1 MHIAEQ
7 SVVSIHYTLTND
19 AGETLDTS
27 DGREPL
33 VYLHGAQNI
42 IPGLESELTGKSVGD
57 SFDVTI
63 QPEEAYGT
71 VNPELVQTVPHSAF
85 EGVEKVEPGMQFQAR
100 GDDGETQVITV
111 TEVADSGVTVDGNH
125 PLAGQVLNFSV
136 RVEEIRAATEEEIE
150 HGHVHGPGG
159 HHHCAGGRCRDP
171 RRNMY

>member
-136 RVEEIRAATEEEIE
+136 RVEEIRAATEEEIA
-150 HGHVHGPGG
+150 HGHIHGGKST
-159 HHHCAGGRCRDP
+159 CSDDDCDSC
-171 RRNMY
+171 

>member
-159 HHHCAGGRCRDP
+159 HHH
-171 RRNMY
+171 

>member
-42 IPGLESELTGKSVGD
+42 IPGLENELTGKSVGD

-136 RVEEIRAATEEEIE
+136 RVEEIRAATEEEIA
-150 HGHVHGPGG
+150 HGHIHGGKST
-159 HHHCAGGRCRDP
+159 CSDDDCDSC
-171 RRNMY
+171 

>member
-1 MHIAEQ
+1 VHIAEQ
-7 SVVSIHYTLTND
+7 SVVSIQYTLTND

-136 RVEEIRAATEEEIE
+136 RVEEIREATEEEIE

-159 HHHCAGGRCRDP
+159 HHH
-171 RRNMY
+171 

>member
-1 MHIAEQ
+1 MQIAEQ

-42 IPGLESELTGKSVGD
+42 IPGLENELTGKSVGD

-63 QPEEAYGT
+63 QPENAYGT

-111 TEVADSGVTVDGNH
+111 TEVADSSVTVDGNH
-125 PLAGQVLNFSV
+125 PLAGQVLNFSI
-136 RVEEIRAATEEEIE
+136 RVEKVREATEDEIA
-150 HGHVHGPGG
+150 HGHLHSGESTG
-159 HHHCAGGRCRDP
+159 
-171 RRNMY
+171 

>member
-42 IPGLESELTGKSVGD
+42 IPGLENELTGKSVGD

-136 RVEEIRAATEEEIE
+136 RVEEIREATEEEIE

-159 HHHCAGGRCRDP
+159 HHH
-171 RRNMY
+171 

>member
-42 IPGLESELTGKSVGD
+42 IPGLENELTGKSVGD

-136 RVEEIRAATEEEIE
+136 RVDEIREATEEEIE

-159 HHHCAGGRCRDP
+159 HHH
-171 RRNMY
+171 

>member
-1 MHIAEQ
+1 VHIAEQ

-159 HHHCAGGRCRDP
+159 HHH
-171 RRNMY
+171 

>member
-1 MHIAEQ
+1 MQIAEQ

-42 IPGLESELTGKSVGD
+42 IPGLENELTGKSVGD

-63 QPEEAYGT
+63 QPENAYGT

-136 RVEEIRAATEEEIE
+136 RVEEVREATEDETT
-150 HGHVHGPGG
+150 HGHLHSGEPTSSSDDD
-159 HHHCAGGRCRDP
+159 CTDDDC
-171 RRNMY
+171 NSC

>member
-1 MHIAEQ
+1 MQIAEQ

-42 IPGLESELTGKSVGD
+42 IPGLENELTGKSVGD

-63 QPEEAYGT
+63 QPENAYGT

-111 TEVADSGVTVDGNH
+111 TEVADSGVTVDGIH
-125 PLAGQVLNFSV
+125 PLAG
-136 RVEEIRAATEEEIE
+136 
-150 HGHVHGPGG
+150 
-159 HHHCAGGRCRDP
+159 
-171 RRNMY
+171 

>member
-7 SVVSIHYTLTND
+7 SVVSIHYTLTNGE
-19 AGETLDTS
+19 GETLDTS

-33 VYLHGAQNI
+33 IYLHGAQNI
-42 IPGLESELTGKSVGD
+42 IPGLENELTGKSVGD

-136 RVEEIRAATEEEIE
+136 RVDEIREATEEEIE

-159 HHHCAGGRCRDP
+159 HHH
-171 RRNMY
+171 

>member
-1 MHIAEQ
+1 MQIAEQ
-7 SVVSIHYTLTND
+7 SVVSIHYILTND

-42 IPGLESELTGKSVGD
+42 IPGLENELTGKSVGD
-57 SFDVTI
+57 SFDVTV
-63 QPEEAYGT
+63 QPENAYGT

-111 TEVADSGVTVDGNH
+111 TEVADSSVTVDGNH

-136 RVEEIRAATEEEIE
+136 RVEEIREATEDEIA
-150 HGHVHGPGG
+150 HGHLHSGESTY
-159 HHHCAGGRCRDP
+159 CSDDDCDSC
-171 RRNMY
+171 

>member
-7 SVVSIHYTLTND
+7 SVVSIQYTLTND

-136 RVEEIRAATEEEIE
+136 RVEEIREATEEEIE

-159 HHHCAGGRCRDP
+159 HHH
-171 RRNMY
+171 

>member
-1 MHIAEQ
+1 MQIAEQ

-42 IPGLESELTGKSVGD
+42 IPGLENELIGKSVGD

-63 QPEEAYGT
+63 QPENAYGT
-71 VNPELVQTVPHSAF
+71 VNPDLVQTVPHSAF

-100 GDDGETQVITV
+100 GDDDETQVITV
-111 TEVADSGVTVDGNH
+111 TEVTDSGVTVDGNH

-136 RVEEIRAATEEEIE
+136 RVEEIREATEDEIA
-150 HGHVHGPGG
+150 HGHLHSGEPT
-159 HHHCAGGRCRDP
+159 CCSDDDCKSC
-171 RRNMY
+171 

>member
-33 VYLHGAQNI
+33 VYIHGAQNI
-42 IPGLESELTGKSVGD
+42 IPGLENELTGKSVGD

-100 GDDGETQVITV
+100 GDNGETQVITV
-111 TEVADSGVTVDGNH
+111 TEVGDSGVTVDGNH

-136 RVEEIRAATEEEIE
+136 RVEEIREATEEEIA
-150 HGHVHGPGG
+150 HGHIHGG
-159 HHHCAGGRCRDP
+159 
-171 RRNMY
+171 

>member
-19 AGETLDTS
+19 AGETLETS

-42 IPGLESELTGKSVGD
+42 IPGLEGELSGKSVGD

-136 RVEEIRAATEEEIE
+136 RVEEIREATEEEIA
-150 HGHVHGPGG
+150 HGHIHV
-159 HHHCAGGRCRDP
+159 CKSTCSDDDCDSC
-171 RRNMY
+171 

>member
-1 MHIAEQ
+1 VHIAEQ

-42 IPGLESELTGKSVGD
+42 IPGLENELTGKSVGD

-159 HHHCAGGRCRDP
+159 HHH
-171 RRNMY
+171 

>member
-42 IPGLESELTGKSVGD
+42 IPGLENELTGKSVGD

-111 TEVADSGVTVDGNH
+111 TEVADSGVTIDGNH

-136 RVEEIRAATEEEIE
+136 RVEEIREATEEEIE

-159 HHHCAGGRCRDP
+159 HHH
-171 RRNMY
+171 

>member
-1 MHIAEQ
+1 MQIAEQ

-33 VYLHGAQNI
+33 IYLHGAQNI
-42 IPGLESELTGKSVGD
+42 IPGLENELTGKSIGD

-63 QPEEAYGT
+63 QPENAYGT

-136 RVEEIRAATEEEIE
+136 RVEEVREATEDEIA
-150 HGHVHGPGG
+150 HGHLHSGESTG
-159 HHHCAGGRCRDP
+159 
-171 RRNMY
+171 

>member
-100 GDDGETQVITV
+100 GDNGETQVITV

-159 HHHCAGGRCRDP
+159 HHLLWP
-171 RRNMY
+171 LP

>member
-1 MHIAEQ
+1 MQIAEN

-42 IPGLESELTGKSVGD
+42 IPGLENELTGKTVGD
-57 SFDVTI
+57 AFDVTI
-63 QPEEAYGT
+63 QPEDAYGI
-71 VNPELVQTVPHSAF
+71 VNPELIQTVPHSAF

-100 GDDGETQVITV
+100 GDDGNTQLITV
-111 TEVADSGVTVDGNH
+111 TEVAESGVTVDGNH

-136 RVEEIRAATEEEIE
+136 QVEEIREASQEELE

-159 HHHCAGGRCRDP
+159 HHH
-171 RRNMY
+171 

>member
-42 IPGLESELTGKSVGD
+42 ISGLESELTGKSVGD

-71 VNPELVQTVPHSAF
+71 VNPQLVQTVPHSAF

-111 TEVADSGVTVDGNH
+111 TEVTDSGVTVDGNH

-136 RVEEIRAATEEEIE
+136 RVEEIRAATEEEIA
-150 HGHVHGPGG
+150 HGHIHGGKST
-159 HHHCAGGRCRDP
+159 CSDDDCDSC
-171 RRNMY
+171 

>member
-1 MHIAEQ
+1 VHIAEQ

-42 IPGLESELTGKSVGD
+42 IPGLENELTGKSVGD

-136 RVEEIRAATEEEIE
+136 RVDEIREATEEEIE

-159 HHHCAGGRCRDP
+159 HHH
-171 RRNMY
+171 

>member
-136 RVEEIRAATEEEIE
+136 RVEEIREATEEEIE

-159 HHHCAGGRCRDP
+159 HHH
-171 RRNMY
+171 

>member
-42 IPGLESELTGKSVGD
+42 IPGLENELTGKSVGD

-136 RVEEIRAATEEEIE
+136 RVEEIREATEEEIA
-150 HGHVHGPGG
+150 HGHIHSGEST
-159 HHHCAGGRCRDP
+159 CSDDDCDSC
-171 RRNMY
+171 

>member
-1 MHIAEQ
+1 VHIAEQ

-42 IPGLESELTGKSVGD
+42 IPGLENELTGKSVGD

-136 RVEEIRAATEEEIE
+136 RVEEIREATEEEIE

-159 HHHCAGGRCRDP
+159 HHH
-171 RRNMY
+171 

>member
-1 MHIAEQ
+1 MQIAEN

-42 IPGLESELTGKSVGD
+42 RPGLESELTGKTVGD
-57 SFDVTI
+57 AFDVTI
-63 QPEEAYGT
+63 QPEDAYGI
-71 VNPELVQTVPHSAF
+71 VNPELIQTVPHSAF

-100 GDDGETQVITV
+100 GDDGNTQLITV
-111 TEVADSGVTVDGNH
+111 TEVAESGVTVDGNH

-136 RVEEIRAATEEEIE
+136 QVEEIREASQEELE

-159 HHHCAGGRCRDP
+159 HHH
-171 RRNMY
+171 

>member
-1 MHIAEQ
+1 MQIAEN

-42 IPGLESELTGKSVGD
+42 IPGLESELTGKTVGD
-57 SFDVTI
+57 AFDVTI
-63 QPEEAYGT
+63 QPEDAYGI
-71 VNPELVQTVPHSAF
+71 VNPELIQTVPHSAF

-100 GDDGETQVITV
+100 GDDGNTQLITV
-111 TEVADSGVTVDGNH
+111 TEVAESGVTVDGNH

-136 RVEEIRAATEEEIE
+136 QVEEIREASQEELE

-159 HHHCAGGRCRDP
+159 HHH
-171 RRNMY
+171 

>member
-7 SVVSIHYTLTND
+7 SVVSIHYTLTNGE
-19 AGETLDTS
+19 GETLDTS

-33 VYLHGAQNI
+33 IYLHGAQNI
-42 IPGLESELTGKSVGD
+42 IPGLENELTGKNVGD

-136 RVEEIRAATEEEIE
+136 RVEEIREATEEEIE

-159 HHHCAGGRCRDP
+159 HHH
-171 RRNMY
+171 

>member
-1 MHIAEQ
+1 MQIAEQ

-42 IPGLESELTGKSVGD
+42 IPGLENELTGKSVGD

-63 QPEEAYGT
+63 QPENAYGT

-136 RVEEIRAATEEEIE
+136 RVEEVREATEDETT
-150 HGHVHGPGG
+150 HGHLHSGEPTSSSDDD
-159 HHHCAGGRCRDP
+159 CTDADC
-171 RRNMY
+171 NSC